1 MSAGDGG
8 WVRPRRSVHRGGVHR
23 GPRRPVEPIG
33 DIGDRHSLE
42 CHISEF
48 LEWSQVRGFAE
59 TTIAT
64 RRREL
69 DRLHRWLAERGVT
82 RTAEVTKPMMERYQ
96 RWLFHY
102 RKANGQPLTFLT
114 QKNRLMPLRTF
125 FSWATR
131 TNRILY
137 NPAADIELPRVEH
150 RLPKHVL
157 SAVEVETVLSQPDLT
172 DPLGVRDRA
181 ILELFYATGIR
192 RAEMLR
198 VRLYDF
204 DFERRALSI
213 RQGKGK
219 RDRTV
224 PVTERAIA
232 WVLRYLTDVR
242 PRLVMEP
249 DPGWVFLTFDGQQ
262 LAPLTMSYI
271 ASRYVAMADVGKTGS
286 CHLFRHS
293 LATLLLEAGVDI
305 RWIQALL
312 GHANLTSTQIYTR
325 VSVASLGAIVDA
337 AHPGSANARNRDP
350 QLSDDE
356 IGDGPGGNPG
366 GVGFP
371 DAAEAAALL
380 AALAAEGDLEDT
392 GDDFD
397 PDEVLAAGGR
407 GAKTTLGWA
416 QPRTRE
422 TPDRGAPR

>member
-1 MSAGDGG
+1 MTDT
-8 WVRPRRSVHRGGVHR
+8 WKRPRRNPHRGGVHR
-23 GPRRPVEPIG
+23 GPRGPVEPIG
-33 DIGDRHSLE
+33 DITDRHSLE
-42 CHISEF
+42 FHIAEF
-48 LEWSQVRGFAE
+48 LEWSAVRGFAE

-64 RRREL
+64 RKREL
-69 DRLHRWLAERGVT
+69 DRLHRWLTERGVT
-82 RTAEVTKPMMERYQ
+82 RTSEVTKPMMDRYQ

-150 RLPKHVL
+150 RLPAAVL
-157 SAVEVETVLSQPDLT
+157 TTTEVETVLCGPDLG

-198 VRLYDF
+198 VRLFDF

-224 PVTERAIA
+224 PVTERAMA

-249 DPGWVFLTFDGQQ
+249 DGGWLFLTFDGEP
-262 LAPLTMSYI
+262 LAPLTLSYI
-271 ASRYVAMADVGKTGS
+271 ARRYVQMADVGKSGS
-286 CHLFRHS
+286 CHLFRHTI
-293 LATLLLEAGVDI
+293 ATLLLEAGVDI

-325 VSVASLGAIVDA
+325 VSVSALGAIVDA
-337 AHPGSANARNRDP
+337 AHPGATNHRNRD
-350 QLSDDE
+350 LGLDDDE
-356 IGDGPGGNPG
+356 IGDDP
-366 GVGFP
+366 GFP
-371 DAAEAAALL
+371 DPVEAAALL
-380 AALAAEGDLEDT
+380 AALEAEGDLEH
-392 GDDFD
+392 DDRDLVDEPGWD
-397 PDEVLAAGGR
+397 PDDVTAAGGR

-416 QPRTRE
+416 QGRNRS
-422 TPDRGAPR
+422 APT

>member
-1 MSAGDGG
+1 MSDT
-8 WVRPRRSVHRGGVHR
+8 WKRPRRNVHRGGVHR
-23 GPRRPVEPIG
+23 GPRGPVAPIG
-33 DIGDRHSLE
+33 DVTDRHSLE
-42 CHISEF
+42 FHIAEF
-48 LEWSQVRGFAE
+48 LEWSEVRGFAD

-64 RRREL
+64 RKREL
-69 DRLHRWLAERGVT
+69 DRLHRWLSDRGVT
-82 RTAEVTKPMMERYQ
+82 RTSEVTKPMMDRYQ

-137 NPAADIELPRVEH
+137 NPAADLELPRVEH
-150 RLPKHVL
+150 RLPAAVL
-157 SAVEVETVLSQPDLT
+157 TATETETVLSQPDLG

-192 RAEMLR
+192 RAEMMR
-198 VRLYDF
+198 VRLFDL
-204 DFERRALSI
+204 DFERRALSV

-224 PVTERAIA
+224 PVTERAMA

-249 DPGWVFLTFDGQQ
+249 DDGWVFLTFDGER
-262 LAPLTMSYI
+262 LSPDTLSYI
-271 ASRYVAMADVGKTGS
+271 ASRYVTAADVGKTGS
-286 CHLFRHS
+286 CHLFRHT

-337 AHPGSANARNRDP
+337 AHPGATNHRNRDP
-350 QLSDDE
+350 GLDSDE
-356 IGDGPGGNPG
+356 AGDDP
-366 GVGFP
+366 GFP
-371 DAAEAAALL
+371 DPAEAAALL
-380 AALAAEGDLEDT
+380 AALEAEGDLEHDG
-392 GDDFD
+392 GDLNNDPDDD
-397 PDEVLAAGGR
+397 PDEVTGAGGR
-407 GAKTTLGWA
+407 GAKTTLGWGMA
-416 QPRTRE
+416 RSRG
-422 TPDRGAPR
+422 TPDRGSPRR

>member
-1 MSAGDGG
+1 MSDT
-8 WVRPRRSVHRGGVHR
+8 WKRPRRNVARGGVHR
-23 GPRRPVEPIG
+23 GPRGPVEPIG
-33 DIGDRHSLE
+33 DITDRHSLE
-42 CHISEF
+42 FHIAEF

-64 RRREL
+64 RKREL
-69 DRLHRWLAERGVT
+69 DRLHRWLSERGVT
-82 RTAEVTKPMMERYQ
+82 RTSEVTKPMMDRYQ

-137 NPAADIELPRVEH
+137 NPAADLELPRVEQ
-150 RLPKHVL
+150 RLPAAVL
-157 SAVEVETVLSQPDLT
+157 TATEVETVMCGPDLT

-198 VRLYDF
+198 VRLFDF

-224 PVTERAIA
+224 PVTERAMA

-249 DPGWVFLTFDGQQ
+249 DDGWLFLTFDGEP
-262 LAPLTMSYI
+262 LAPLTLSYI
-271 ASRYVAMADVGKTGS
+271 ARRYVQMADVGKSGS

-293 LATLLLEAGVDI
+293 VATLLLEAGVDI

-325 VSVASLGAIVDA
+325 VSVSALGAIVDA
-337 AHPGSANARNRDP
+337 AHPGAINARNRDP
-350 QLSDDE
+350 GLDADELGDD
-356 IGDGPGGNPG
+356 P
-366 GVGFP
+366 GFP
-371 DAAEAAALL
+371 DPVEAAALL
-380 AALAAEGDLEDT
+380 AALEAEGDPEHDDRDLDDED
-392 GDDFD
+392 GWD
-397 PDEVLAAGGR
+397 PDDVTAAGGR

-416 QPRTRE
+416 QGRNRS
-422 TPDRGAPR
+422 APR